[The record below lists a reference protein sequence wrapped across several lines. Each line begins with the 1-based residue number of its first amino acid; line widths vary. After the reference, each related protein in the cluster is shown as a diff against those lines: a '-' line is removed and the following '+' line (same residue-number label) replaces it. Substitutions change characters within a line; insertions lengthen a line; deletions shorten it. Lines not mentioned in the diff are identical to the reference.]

1 MVGKRFRESTTRY
14 RRSRQGVSLV
24 LLSFLTAVLCAIA
37 SPGIAVISPANPV
50 SQTGVDR
57 PVVTQGLVNQGRTL
71 YETGQFAAAA
81 QVLERAVQQY
91 RGQGDSLGESIALS
105 NLSLVYQQ
113 LGRWDEAAEAI
124 TTSLEQLQAS
134 TSPERSSLLAQALD
148 IQGRLQLTRGQ
159 GEAALETWEQAAVL
173 YEELGNE
180 SAVIRSGINQ
190 AEALQ
195 SLGLYRR
202 AILTLDRLTQSLQD
216 QPDSL
221 ESVSALRSL
230 GEALRVAG
238 HLPRSQQIL
247 QQSLA
252 MAQRLQIPE
261 AIAAVQFSLGNTLQS
276 LGDTPAALNA
286 YQQAVSSG
294 SPTTRTQALLNRF
307 RLLVETGQ
315 RSQAQALIP
324 QISAQ
329 LDRLPPGRAK
339 VYARINFAKSLMTM
353 GSEGTPTPEEIGQM
367 LASARQDAQAL
378 SDPRAESFAVGN
390 LGELYERANQWSDAQ
405 RLTEQALVLS
415 QQINAADMMY
425 LWQWQLGRILKAQSD
440 REGAIAAYSDAI
452 TTLQSL
458 RSDLVAISTEVQ
470 FSFRDSIEPIHRELV
485 SLLLKPGTEP
495 TQADLEQ
502 ARKTIESLQL
512 AELDNFFREA
522 CLNARE
528 IQIDEVDRRAAVIY
542 PIILPDRLE
551 VILSLPQPLEGN
563 QPMAAAS
570 QATQQST
577 TAVPPQSLRHYTT
590 NLPQNQVE
598 STVGQLLATLRQL
611 TANQRAMPLS
621 QQVYDWL
628 IRPAEV
634 DLQASGV
641 KTLVF
646 VLDGVLRNIP
656 MAVLHDGQQYLLE
669 KYSVALTPSLQL
681 LESQPL
687 QSQQLSVLLGGVS
700 EARQNFPPLPGVI
713 TEVEEIQS
721 EIPSSIT
728 LLNQEFTDT
737 TLQAAINRVPFP
749 VIHLATHGQ
758 FSSKLEDTFIL
769 TWNGRIDINQ
779 LNSLLQASDLSRRHP
794 IELLVLSACTTAVGD
809 NRAALGLAGMAVR
822 AGARSTVATLWQ
834 LSDEAAPIL
843 MERFYQELSNPSV
856 TKAEALRRAQLSLL
870 QESQFRRPYFWSPI
884 VLVGNWL

>member
-1 MVGKRFRESTTRY
+1 
-14 RRSRQGVSLV
+14 V